1 MFGLPG
7 EGGCPQNDERRAA
20 RSNLRNDR
28 VRGAVHPRSEHPF
41 PEAPAQMTFI
51 VWFAM
56 LGAVLLLLALSSSY
70 LRWMPVTSSV
80 VCLGL
85 GIALG
90 GSGVGLLHLDLAKA
104 SGWMEHLTE
113 VAVLFSLFFSGL
125 KLRLPLADP
134 RWRIAV
140 YLAGPLML
148 VCISGVSLVLH
159 YGLHL
164 SWGLAVLIGAILA
177 PTDPVLATLVQ
188 VVDAR
193 DADPVRFSLSGEA
206 GLNDGVAFPFVIL
219 GLLLLQPS
227 AQEGLAGWLLKDVL
241 WAVTAGLLCGYWMGR
256 GLGKLTLY
264 LRLRNDD
271 STVSPNDYLALALIA
286 LAYVAAELLQDYG
299 FLAVF
304 AAGLGLRQAEVR
316 TSSSPQAP
324 AAEHLVQPVVG
335 HQHVAPEQAVKGDVQ
350 GLGDSQI
357 AAGIMLGD
365 MLAFGSLVERAME
378 VFLVTL
384 LGVVLLE
391 HWDWRA
397 VIVAGALFAVIR
409 PLGVML
415 APLRGRLNLPQ
426 RGLLGWFGIRGIGSF
441 YYLFY
446 AVNHGLL
453 PAAAVESTNLVLSVV
468 ALSILLH
475 GLSVQP
481 LLARYESRKGK

>member
-1 MFGLPG
+1 
-7 EGGCPQNDERRAA
+7 
-20 RSNLRNDR
+20 
-28 VRGAVHPRSEHPF
+28 
-41 PEAPAQMTFI
+41 MTFI

-56 LGAVLLLLALSSSY
+56 LGAVLLLLSLSSSY
-70 LRWMPVTSSV
+70 LRWIPVTTSV

-85 GIALG
+85 GMALG
-90 GSGVGLLHLDLAKA
+90 TSGLGFLQLDLSKS

-125 KLRLPLADP
+125 KLRLPLRNRSWLSAF
-134 RWRIAV
+134 
-140 YLAGPLML
+140 YLAGPVML
-148 VCISGVSLVLH
+148 LCIGGVTLVLH
-159 YGLHL
+159 YGLSL
-164 SWGLAVLIGAILA
+164 GWGVSVLIGAILA

-188 VVDAR
+188 VVDAQ
-193 DADPVRFSLSGEA
+193 DDDPVRFSLSGEA

-219 GLLLLQPS
+219 GLFLQQDTGQAWFS
-227 AQEGLAGWLLKDVL
+227 SWLPKDML
-241 WAVTAGLLCGYWMGR
+241 WAVTAGLLLGYWMGR
-256 GLGKLTLY
+256 GLGKLTLF

-286 LAYVAAELLQDYG
+286 LAYVSAETIQAYG

-304 AAGLGLRQAEVR
+304 AAGLGLRQAEVQ
-316 TSSSPQAP
+316 TSNSPEDP

-335 HQHVAPEQAVKGDVQ
+335 HQHVAPEQAVRGDVE
-350 GLGDSQI
+350 GLDDSQV

-365 MLAFGSLVERAME
+365 MLAFGSLIERAME
-378 VFLVTL
+378 VFLVTM
-384 LGVVLLE
+384 LGVVLIE

-397 VIVAGALFAVIR
+397 LPVAGALFLLMR
-409 PLGVML
+409 PLSVFLFPVRGML
-415 APLRGRLNLPQ
+415 NVRQ

-446 AVNHGLL
+446 ALNHGLL
-453 PAAAVESTNLVLSVV
+453 PALAAQSISLVLSVV

-481 LLARYESRKGK
+481 LLAKYEAWKG